1 MTKGTNNFKLETCAI
16 QVSDKESVSFGNNQ
30 LLSLKYTEDIKR
42 ASIHVELRLTDSQNG
57 ILSTLQ
63 GMERVTLSY
72 SDHKENTLVHELVIY
87 DIQDR
92 TSSGSKSKATLMCCS
107 PEFIDNAAIKLSK
120 RYGPGEGKQIHEIVK
135 DDLLVKILA
144 IDEDRINFTKTKNKF
159 SFISPYWSP
168 FTAIAWLCA
177 RAIPSGGSGKN
188 ASAGYCFFENSR
200 GYNFL
205 SYDSFAK
212 ATQVVTF
219 VVDMEED
226 ELEEVKDKIPIDT
239 MKVTSSADILKGL
252 NIGSYSSTVMTLDMK
267 DLKYTEYPF
276 NINEYYKNVPKL
288 NTDAALPAYYEGFK
302 KGTAATRIMS
312 KVVDTALF
320 TSGTYSKDFTKQ
332 ISQSALREKLFYN
345 KMVEI
350 DYIGDL
356 NLAVGDVVGLETF
369 KGRDKE
375 RDTQNS
381 GKYVIGRV
389 ERVFTSSR
397 DSMSTKLTLFTDSP
411 GVE

>member
-16 QVSDKESVSFGNNQ
+16 QVSQQESANFNNNQ

-42 ASIHVELRLTDSQNG
+42 ASIHVELRLTDSETG

-63 GMERVTLSY
+63 GMERVTLAY
-72 SDHKENTLVHELVIY
+72 SDHKGTTLSHELVIY

-135 DDLLVKILA
+135 DDLLVKILG
-144 IDEDRINFTKTKNKF
+144 IDESRIKFTETKNKF
-159 SFISPYWSP
+159 SFVSPYWSP

-188 ASAGYCFFENSR
+188 ASAGYCFFENYR

-205 SYDSFAK
+205 SYDSFASEDEL
-212 ATQVVTF
+212 VTF

-226 ELEEVKDKIPIDT
+226 ELEEISTQIPIDT

-312 KVVDTALF
+312 KIVDTALF

-350 DYIGDL
+350 DYIGEIS
-356 NLAVGDVVGLETF
+356 LAVGDVVRLETY

-375 RDTQNS
+375 LDTQNS

-389 ERVFTSSR
+389 EREFTSSR

>member
-16 QVSDKESVSFGNNQ
+16 QVSGTNSVNFGDNQ

-72 SDHKENTLVHELVIY
+72 SDHKGTNLTHELVIY

-135 DDLLVKILA
+135 DDLLVKILG
-144 IDEDRINFTKTKNKF
+144 INEDRIKFTETKNKF

-188 ASAGYCFFENSR
+188 ASAGYCFFENYK

-212 ATQVVTF
+212 ATQVATF

-226 ELEEVKDKIPIDT
+226 EMEEVKDKIPIDR

-320 TSGTYSKDFTKQ
+320 TAGTYSKDFTKQ

-350 DYIGDL
+350 DYIGEI
-356 NLAVGDVVGLETF
+356 NLAVGDVVRLETF

-375 RDTQNS
+375 LDTQNS

-389 ERVFTSSR
+389 EREFTSSR
-397 DSMSTKLTLFTDSP
+397 DSMSTRLTLFTDSP

>member
-16 QVSDKESVSFGNNQ
+16 QVSGERSVGFSSNQ
-30 LLSLKYTEDIKR
+30 LLSLKYTADIKR

-72 SDHKENTLVHELVIY
+72 SDHKGTTLVHELVIY

-135 DDLLVKILA
+135 DDLLVKILG
-144 IDEDRINFTKTKNKF
+144 IDEKRIKFTETKNKF

-188 ASAGYCFFENSR
+188 ASAGYCFFENYK

-212 ATQVVTF
+212 ATQVATF
-219 VVDMEED
+219 IVDMEED
-226 ELEEVKDKIPIDT
+226 ELEEVKDKIPIDK

-288 NTDAALPAYYEGFK
+288 NTDASLPAYYEGFK

-312 KVVDTALF
+312 KIVDTALF
-320 TSGTYSKDFTKQ
+320 TAGTYSKDFTKQ

-350 DYIGDL
+350 DYIGEI
-356 NLAVGDVVGLETF
+356 NLAVGDVVRLETF

-375 RDTQNS
+375 LDTQNS

>member
-16 QVSDKESVSFGNNQ
+16 QVSDKNSVSFGDNQ

-72 SDHKENTLVHELVIY
+72 SDHKGTTLVHELVIY

-135 DDLLVKILA
+135 DDLLVKILG
-144 IDEDRINFTKTKNKF
+144 IDEKRIKFTETKNKF

-188 ASAGYCFFENSR
+188 ASAGYCFFENYR

-212 ATQVVTF
+212 ATQVATF

-226 ELEEVKDKIPIDT
+226 EMEEVKDKIPIDT

-288 NTDAALPAYYEGFK
+288 NTDATLPAYYEGFK

-312 KVVDTALF
+312 KIVDTALF
-320 TSGTYSKDFTKQ
+320 TAGTYSKDFTKQ
-332 ISQSALREKLFYN
+332 VSQSALREKLFYN

-350 DYIGDL
+350 DYIGEI
-356 NLAVGDVVGLETF
+356 NLAVGDVVRLETF

-375 RDTQNS
+375 LDTQNS

-389 ERVFTSSR
+389 EREFTSSR

>member
-16 QVSDKESVSFGNNQ
+16 QVSQQESANFNNNQ

-42 ASIHVELRLTDSQNG
+42 ASIHVELRLTDSETG

-63 GMERVTLSY
+63 GMERVTLAY
-72 SDHKENTLVHELVIY
+72 SDHKGTTLAHELVIY

-135 DDLLVKILA
+135 DDLLVKILG
-144 IDEDRINFTKTKNKF
+144 IDESRIKFTETKNKF
-159 SFISPYWSP
+159 SFVSPYWSP

-188 ASAGYCFFENSR
+188 ASAGYCFFENYR

-205 SYDSFAK
+205 SYDSFASEDEL
-212 ATQVVTF
+212 VTF
-219 VVDMEED
+219 VVDMEEG
-226 ELEEVKDKIPIDT
+226 ELEEISTQIPIDK

-276 NINEYYKNVPKL
+276 NINEYYQNVPKL

-312 KVVDTALF
+312 KIVDTALF
-320 TSGTYSKDFTKQ
+320 TAGTYSKDFTKQ
-332 ISQSALREKLFYN
+332 VSQSALREKLFYN
-345 KMVEI
+345 KIVEVEFVG
-350 DYIGDL
+350 YFDL
-356 NLAVGDVVGLETF
+356 TVGDVVQLDVY
-369 KGRDKE
+369 KGREQEPDA
-375 RDTQNS
+375 QNS
-381 GKYVIGRV
+381 GKYVISRV
-389 ERVFTSSR
+389 DRTFFSSN
-397 DSMSTKLTLFTDSP
+397 DTMGTKLTLTTDSP
-411 GVE
+411 GA

>member
-16 QVSDKESVSFGNNQ
+16 QVSGTNSVNFGDNQ

-72 SDHKENTLVHELVIY
+72 SDHKGTNLTHELVIY

-135 DDLLVKILA
+135 DDLLVKILG
-144 IDEDRINFTKTKNKF
+144 INEDRIKFTETKNKF

-188 ASAGYCFFENSR
+188 ASAGYCFFENYK

-212 ATQVVTF
+212 ATQVATF

-226 ELEEVKDKIPIDT
+226 ELEEVKDKIPIDR

-312 KVVDTALF
+312 KIVDTALF
-320 TSGTYSKDFTKQ
+320 TAGTYSKDFTKQ

-350 DYIGDL
+350 DYIGEI
-356 NLAVGDVVGLETF
+356 NLAVGDVVRLETF

-375 RDTQNS
+375 LDTQNS

-389 ERVFTSSR
+389 EREFTSSR

>member
-16 QVSDKESVSFGNNQ
+16 QVSGTNSVNFGDNQ

-72 SDHKENTLVHELVIY
+72 SDHKGTTLVHELVIY

-135 DDLLVKILA
+135 DDLLVKILG
-144 IDEDRINFTKTKNKF
+144 IDEKRIKFTETKNKF

-188 ASAGYCFFENSR
+188 ASAGYCFFENYK

-212 ATQVVTF
+212 ATQVATF
-219 VVDMEED
+219 IVDMEED
-226 ELEEVKDKIPIDT
+226 ELEEVKDKIPIDK

-288 NTDAALPAYYEGFK
+288 NTDASLPAYYEGFK

-312 KVVDTALF
+312 KIVDTALF
-320 TSGTYSKDFTKQ
+320 TAGTYSKDFTKQ

-350 DYIGDL
+350 DYIGEI
-356 NLAVGDVVGLETF
+356 NLAVGDVVRLETF

-375 RDTQNS
+375 LDTQNS

>member
-16 QVSDKESVSFGNNQ
+16 QVSEGESANFGNNQ

-42 ASIHVELRLTDSQNG
+42 ASIHVELRLTDSQTG
-57 ILSTLQ
+57 VLSTLQ
-63 GMERVTLSY
+63 GMERVTLAY
-72 SDHKENTLVHELVIY
+72 SDHKGTTLVHELVIY

-92 TSSGSKSKATLMCCS
+92 TSSGSQSKATLMCCS

-135 DDLLVKILA
+135 DDLLVKILGIA
-144 IDEDRINFTKTKNKF
+144 EDRINFTPTKNKF

-188 ASAGYCFFENSR
+188 ASAGYCFFENYR

-205 SYDSFAK
+205 SYDSFASEDEL
-212 ATQVVTF
+212 VTF
-219 VVDMEED
+219 VVDLSEGEFD
-226 ELEEVKDKIPIDT
+226 EVTTTIPIDR

-276 NINEYYKNVPKL
+276 NINEYYQNVPKL
-288 NTDAALPAYYEGFK
+288 NTDATLPAYYEGFK
-302 KGTAATRIMS
+302 KGSAATRIMS
-312 KVVDTALF
+312 KIVDTALF
-320 TSGTYSKDFTKQ
+320 TAGTYSKDFTKQ
-332 ISQSALREKLFYN
+332 VSQSALREKLFYN

-350 DYIGDL
+350 DYIGEI
-356 NLAVGDVVGLETF
+356 NLAVGDVVRLETF

-375 RDTQNS
+375 LDTQNS

-389 ERVFTSSR
+389 EREFTSSR

>member
-16 QVSDKESVSFGNNQ
+16 QVSGTNSVNFGDNQ

-72 SDHKENTLVHELVIY
+72 SDHKGTTLVHELVIY

-135 DDLLVKILA
+135 DDLLVKILG
-144 IDEDRINFTKTKNKF
+144 ISEDRIKFTETKNKF

-188 ASAGYCFFENSR
+188 ASAGYCFFENYR

-212 ATQVVTF
+212 ATQVATF
-219 VVDMEED
+219 IVDMEED
-226 ELEEVKDKIPIDT
+226 EMEEVKDKIPIDR

-288 NTDAALPAYYEGFK
+288 NTDASLPAYYEGFK

-312 KVVDTALF
+312 KIVDTALF
-320 TSGTYSKDFTKQ
+320 TAGTYSKDFTKQ

-350 DYIGDL
+350 DYIGEI
-356 NLAVGDVVGLETF
+356 NLAVGDVVRLETF

-375 RDTQNS
+375 LDTQNS

>member
-16 QVSDKESVSFGNNQ
+16 QVSGTNSVNFGDNQ

-72 SDHKENTLVHELVIY
+72 SDHKGTTLVHELVIY

-135 DDLLVKILA
+135 DDLLVKILG
-144 IDEDRINFTKTKNKF
+144 ISEDRIKFTETKNKF

-188 ASAGYCFFENSR
+188 ASAGYCFFENYK

-212 ATQVVTF
+212 ATQVATF

-226 ELEEVKDKIPIDT
+226 EMEEVKDKIPIDR

-288 NTDAALPAYYEGFK
+288 NTDASLPAYYEGFK

-312 KVVDTALF
+312 KIVDTALF
-320 TSGTYSKDFTKQ
+320 TAGTYSKDFTKQ

-350 DYIGDL
+350 DYIGEI
-356 NLAVGDVVGLETF
+356 NLAVGDVVRLETF

-375 RDTQNS
+375 LDTQNS

>member
-16 QVSDKESVSFGNNQ
+16 QVSGTNSVNFGDNQ

-72 SDHKENTLVHELVIY
+72 SDHKGTNLTHELVIY

-135 DDLLVKILA
+135 DDLLVKILG
-144 IDEDRINFTKTKNKF
+144 INEDRIKFTETKNKF

-188 ASAGYCFFENSR
+188 ASAGYCFFENYK

-212 ATQVVTF
+212 ATQVATF

-226 ELEEVKDKIPIDT
+226 EMEEVKDKIPIDR

-312 KVVDTALF
+312 KIVDTALF
-320 TSGTYSKDFTKQ
+320 TAGTYSKDFTKQ

-350 DYIGDL
+350 DYIGEI
-356 NLAVGDVVGLETF
+356 NLAVGDVVRLETF

-375 RDTQNS
+375 LDTQNS

-389 ERVFTSSR
+389 EREFTSSR

>member
-16 QVSDKESVSFGNNQ
+16 QVSGEQSVEFGDNQ

-42 ASIHVELRLTDSQNG
+42 ASIHVELRLTDSQTG
-57 ILSTLQ
+57 VLSNLQ
-63 GMERVTLSY
+63 GMERVTVSY
-72 SDHKENTLVHELVIY
+72 TDHRGNNLAHELVIY

-135 DDLLVKILA
+135 DDLLVKILG
-144 IDEDRINFTKTKNKF
+144 IDEDRINFTETKNKF

-188 ASAGYCFFENSR
+188 ASAGYCFFENVR

-205 SYDSFAK
+205 SYDSFASK
-212 ATQVVTF
+212 DEVVTF
-219 VVDMEED
+219 IVDMEEGEYD
-226 ELEEVKDKIPIDT
+226 VIKDKIPIDR

-276 NINEYYKNVPKL
+276 NINEYYQNVPKL
-288 NTDAALPAYYEGFK
+288 NTDATLPAYYEGFK

-312 KVVDTALF
+312 KIVDTALF

-332 ISQSALREKLFYN
+332 VSQSALREKLFYN

-350 DYIGDL
+350 DYIGEI
-356 NLAVGDVVGLETF
+356 NLTVGDVVRLETF
-369 KGRDKE
+369 KGREKE
-375 RDTQNS
+375 LDTQNS

-389 ERVFTSSR
+389 EREFTSSR

>member
-16 QVSDKESVSFGNNQ
+16 QVSEKNSVSFGDNQ

-63 GMERVTLSY
+63 GMERVTLAY
-72 SDHKENTLVHELVIY
+72 SDHKGTTLVHELVIY

-135 DDLLVKILA
+135 DDLLVKILG
-144 IDEDRINFTKTKNKF
+144 IDEDRIKFTETKNKF

-188 ASAGYCFFENSR
+188 ASAGYCFFENYR

-212 ATQVVTF
+212 ATQVATF
-219 VVDMEED
+219 IVDMEED
-226 ELEEVKDKIPIDT
+226 EMEEVKDKIPIDR

-288 NTDAALPAYYEGFK
+288 NTEASLPAYYEGFK

-312 KVVDTALF
+312 KIVDTALF
-320 TSGTYSKDFTKQ
+320 TAGTYSKDFTKQ

-350 DYIGDL
+350 DYIGEI
-356 NLAVGDVVGLETF
+356 NLAVGDVVRLETF

-375 RDTQNS
+375 LDTQNS

>member
-16 QVSDKESVSFGNNQ
+16 QVSGTNSVNFGDNQ

-72 SDHKENTLVHELVIY
+72 SDHKGTTLVHELVIY

-135 DDLLVKILA
+135 DDLLVKILG
-144 IDEDRINFTKTKNKF
+144 INEDRIKFTETKNKF

-188 ASAGYCFFENSR
+188 ASAGYCFFENYR

-212 ATQVVTF
+212 ATQVATF

-226 ELEEVKDKIPIDT
+226 EMEEVKDKIPIDT

-312 KVVDTALF
+312 KIVDTALF
-320 TSGTYSKDFTKQ
+320 TAGTYSKDFTKQ

-350 DYIGDL
+350 DYIGEI
-356 NLAVGDVVGLETF
+356 NLAVGDVVRLETF

-375 RDTQNS
+375 LDTQNS

-389 ERVFTSSR
+389 EREFTSSR

>member
-16 QVSDKESVSFGNNQ
+16 QVSEGESASFSNNQ

-42 ASIHVELRLTDSQNG
+42 ASIHVELRLTDSQTG
-57 ILSTLQ
+57 VLSTLQ

-72 SDHKENTLVHELVIY
+72 SDHKGTTLVHELVIY

-135 DDLLVKILA
+135 DDLLVKILGIA
-144 IDEDRINFTKTKNKF
+144 EDRINFTPTKNKF

-188 ASAGYCFFENSR
+188 ASAGYCFFENYR

-205 SYDSFAK
+205 SYDSFASENEL
-212 ATQVVTF
+212 VTF
-219 VVDMEED
+219 VVDLQEGEFD
-226 ELEEVKDKIPIDT
+226 EVTTTIPIDR

-276 NINEYYKNVPKL
+276 NINEYYQNVPKL
-288 NTDAALPAYYEGFK
+288 NTDATLPAYYEGFK

-312 KVVDTALF
+312 KIVDTALF
-320 TSGTYSKDFTKQ
+320 TAGTYSKDFTKQ

-350 DYIGDL
+350 DYIGEI
-356 NLAVGDVVGLETF
+356 NLAVGDVVRLETF

-375 RDTQNS
+375 LDTQNS

-389 ERVFTSSR
+389 EREFTSSR

>member
-16 QVSDKESVSFGNNQ
+16 QVSGEQSVEFGDNQ

-42 ASIHVELRLTDSQNG
+42 ASIHVELRLTDSQTG
-57 ILSTLQ
+57 VLSNLQ
-63 GMERVTLSY
+63 GMERVTVSY
-72 SDHKENTLVHELVIY
+72 TDHRGNNLAHELVIY

-135 DDLLVKILA
+135 DDLLVKILG
-144 IDEDRINFTKTKNKF
+144 IDEDRINFTETKNKF

-188 ASAGYCFFENSR
+188 ASAGYCFFENVR

-205 SYDSFAK
+205 SYDSFASK
-212 ATQVVTF
+212 DEVVTF
-219 VVDMEED
+219 IVDMEEGEYD
-226 ELEEVKDKIPIDT
+226 VVKDKIPIDR

-276 NINEYYKNVPKL
+276 NINEYYQNVPKL

-312 KVVDTALF
+312 KIVDTALF
-320 TSGTYSKDFTKQ
+320 TAGTYSKDFTKQ
-332 ISQSALREKLFYN
+332 VSQSALREKLFYN

-350 DYIGDL
+350 DYIGDFML
-356 NLAVGDVVGLETF
+356 KVGDVVRLETF

-375 RDTQNS
+375 LDTQNS

-389 ERVFTSSR
+389 EREFTSSR

>member
-16 QVSDKESVSFGNNQ
+16 QVSGTNSVNFGDNQ

-72 SDHKENTLVHELVIY
+72 SDHKGTTLTHELVIY

-135 DDLLVKILA
+135 DDLLVKILG
-144 IDEDRINFTKTKNKF
+144 INEDRIKFTETKNKF

-188 ASAGYCFFENSR
+188 ASAGYCFFENYR

-212 ATQVVTF
+212 ATQVATF

-226 ELEEVKDKIPIDT
+226 EMEEVKDKIPIDR

-288 NTDAALPAYYEGFK
+288 NTDASLPAYYEGFK

-312 KVVDTALF
+312 KIVDTALF
-320 TSGTYSKDFTKQ
+320 TAGTYSKDFTKQ

-350 DYIGDL
+350 DYIGDFIL
-356 NLAVGDVVGLETF
+356 KVGDVVRLETF

-375 RDTQNS
+375 LDTQNS

-389 ERVFTSSR
+389 EREFTSSR

>member
-16 QVSDKESVSFGNNQ
+16 QVSQQESANFNNNQ

-42 ASIHVELRLTDSQNG
+42 ASIHVELRLTDSETG

-63 GMERVTLSY
+63 GMERVTLAY
-72 SDHKENTLVHELVIY
+72 SDHKGTTLAHELVIY

-135 DDLLVKILA
+135 DDLLVKILG
-144 IDEDRINFTKTKNKF
+144 IDESRIKFTETKNKF
-159 SFISPYWSP
+159 SFVSPYWSP

-188 ASAGYCFFENSR
+188 ASAGYCFFENYR

-205 SYDSFAK
+205 SYDSFASEDEL
-212 ATQVVTF
+212 VTF
-219 VVDMEED
+219 VVDMEEG
-226 ELEEVKDKIPIDT
+226 ELEEISTQIPIDT

-276 NINEYYKNVPKL
+276 NINEYYQNVPKL

-312 KVVDTALF
+312 KIVDTALF
-320 TSGTYSKDFTKQ
+320 TAGTYSKDFTKQ
-332 ISQSALREKLFYN
+332 VSQSALREKLFYN

-350 DYIGDL
+350 DYIGEIS
-356 NLAVGDVVGLETF
+356 LAVGDVVRLETY

-375 RDTQNS
+375 LDTQNS

-389 ERVFTSSR
+389 EREFTSSR

>member
-16 QVSDKESVSFGNNQ
+16 QVSGTNSVNFGDNQ

-72 SDHKENTLVHELVIY
+72 SDHKGTNLTHELVIY

-135 DDLLVKILA
+135 DDLLVKILG
-144 IDEDRINFTKTKNKF
+144 INEDRIKYTETKNKF

-188 ASAGYCFFENSR
+188 ASAGYCFFENYK

-212 ATQVVTF
+212 ATQVATF

-226 ELEEVKDKIPIDT
+226 EMEEVKDKIPIDR

-288 NTDAALPAYYEGFK
+288 NTDASLPAYYEGFK

-312 KVVDTALF
+312 KIVDTALF
-320 TSGTYSKDFTKQ
+320 TAGTYSKDFTKQ

-350 DYIGDL
+350 DYIGEI
-356 NLAVGDVVGLETF
+356 NLAVGDVVRLETF

-375 RDTQNS
+375 LDTQNS

>member
-16 QVSDKESVSFGNNQ
+16 QVSQQESANFNNNQ

-42 ASIHVELRLTDSQNG
+42 ASIHVELRLTDSETG

-72 SDHKENTLVHELVIY
+72 SDHKGTTLVHELVIY

-135 DDLLVKILA
+135 DDLLVKILG
-144 IDEDRINFTKTKNKF
+144 IDESRIKFTETKNKF
-159 SFISPYWSP
+159 SFVSPYWSP

-188 ASAGYCFFENSR
+188 ASAGYCFFENYR

-205 SYDSFAK
+205 SYDSFASEDEL
-212 ATQVVTF
+212 VTF
-219 VVDMEED
+219 VVDMEEG
-226 ELEEVKDKIPIDT
+226 ELEEISTQIPIDK

-276 NINEYYKNVPKL
+276 NINEYYQNVPKL

-312 KVVDTALF
+312 KIVDTALF
-320 TSGTYSKDFTKQ
+320 TAGTYSKDFTKQ
-332 ISQSALREKLFYN
+332 VSQSALREKLFYN

-350 DYIGDL
+350 DYIGEIS
-356 NLAVGDVVGLETF
+356 LAVGDVVRLETY

-375 RDTQNS
+375 LDTQNS

-389 ERVFTSSR
+389 EREFTSSR

>member
-16 QVSDKESVSFGNNQ
+16 QVSGERSVGFNNNQ
-30 LLSLKYTEDIKR
+30 LLSLKYTADIKR

-57 ILSTLQ
+57 ILSNLQ

-72 SDHKENTLVHELVIY
+72 SDHKGTTLIHELVIY

-107 PEFIDNAAIKLSK
+107 PEFIDNAAIKLSR

-135 DDLLVKILA
+135 DDLLVKILG
-144 IDEDRINFTKTKNKF
+144 IDEERIKFTETKNKF

-188 ASAGYCFFENSR
+188 ASAGYCFFENAK

-205 SYDSFAK
+205 SYDSFASRDPM
-212 ATQVVTF
+212 VTF

-226 ELEEVKDKIPIDT
+226 ELEEVGDKIPIDR

-312 KVVDTALF
+312 KVVDTCLLY
-320 TSGTYSKDFTKQ
+320 TSPSPRDQRGSRMP
-332 ISQSALREKLFYN
+332 SSA
-345 KMVEI
+345 
-350 DYIGDL
+350 
-356 NLAVGDVVGLETF
+356 
-369 KGRDKE
+369 
-375 RDTQNS
+375 
-381 GKYVIGRV
+381 
-389 ERVFTSSR
+389 
-397 DSMSTKLTLFTDSP
+397 
-411 GVE
+411 

>member
-16 QVSDKESVSFGNNQ
+16 QVSQQESANFNNNQ

-42 ASIHVELRLTDSQNG
+42 ASIHVELRLTDSETG

-63 GMERVTLSY
+63 GMERVTLAY
-72 SDHKENTLVHELVIY
+72 SDHKGTTLSHELVIY

-135 DDLLVKILA
+135 DDLLVKILG
-144 IDEDRINFTKTKNKF
+144 IDESRIKFTETKNKF
-159 SFISPYWSP
+159 SFVSPYWSP

-188 ASAGYCFFENSR
+188 ASAGYCFFENYR

-205 SYDSFAK
+205 SYDSFASEDEL
-212 ATQVVTF
+212 VTF
-219 VVDMEED
+219 VVDMEEG
-226 ELEEVKDKIPIDT
+226 ELEEISTQIPIDK

-276 NINEYYKNVPKL
+276 NINEYYQNVPKL

-312 KVVDTALF
+312 KIVDTALF
-320 TSGTYSKDFTKQ
+320 TAGTYSKDFTKQ
-332 ISQSALREKLFYN
+332 VSQSALREKLFYN

-350 DYIGDL
+350 DYIGEIS
-356 NLAVGDVVGLETF
+356 LAVGDVVRLETY

-375 RDTQNS
+375 LDTQNS

-389 ERVFTSSR
+389 EREFTSSR

>member
-16 QVSDKESVSFGNNQ
+16 QVSGTNSVNFGDNQ

-72 SDHKENTLVHELVIY
+72 SDHKGTTLVHELVIY

-135 DDLLVKILA
+135 DDLLVKILG
-144 IDEDRINFTKTKNKF
+144 INEDRIKFTETKNKF

-188 ASAGYCFFENSR
+188 ASAGYCFFENYK

-212 ATQVVTF
+212 ATQVATF

-226 ELEEVKDKIPIDT
+226 EMEEVKDKIPIDR

-312 KVVDTALF
+312 KIVDTALF

-350 DYIGDL
+350 DYIGEI
-356 NLAVGDVVGLETF
+356 NLAVGDVVRLETF

-375 RDTQNS
+375 LDTQNS

>member
-16 QVSDKESVSFGNNQ
+16 QVSGTNSVNFGDNQ

-72 SDHKENTLVHELVIY
+72 SDHKGTNLTHELVIY

-135 DDLLVKILA
+135 DDLLVKILG
-144 IDEDRINFTKTKNKF
+144 INEDRIKFTETKNKF

-188 ASAGYCFFENSR
+188 ASAGYCFFENYR

-212 ATQVVTF
+212 ATQVATF

-226 ELEEVKDKIPIDT
+226 EMEEVKDKIPIDR

-312 KVVDTALF
+312 KIVDTALF
-320 TSGTYSKDFTKQ
+320 TAGTYSKDFTKQ

-350 DYIGDL
+350 DYIGEI
-356 NLAVGDVVGLETF
+356 NLAVGDVVRLETF

-375 RDTQNS
+375 LDTQNS

-389 ERVFTSSR
+389 EREFTSSR

>member
-16 QVSDKESVSFGNNQ
+16 QVSEGESASFDNNQ

-42 ASIHVELRLTDSQNG
+42 ASIHVELRLTDSQTG
-57 ILSTLQ
+57 VLSTLQ

-72 SDHKENTLVHELVIY
+72 SDHKGTTLVHELVIY

-107 PEFIDNAAIKLSK
+107 REFIDNAAIKLSR

-135 DDLLVKILA
+135 DDLLVKILG
-144 IDEDRINFTKTKNKF
+144 INEDRIKFTETKNKF

-188 ASAGYCFFENSR
+188 ASAGYCFFENYK

-212 ATQVVTF
+212 ATQVATF

-226 ELEEVKDKIPIDT
+226 ELEEVKDKIPIDR

-288 NTDAALPAYYEGFK
+288 NTDASLPAYYEGFK

-312 KVVDTALF
+312 KIVDTALF
-320 TSGTYSKDFTKQ
+320 TAGTYSKDFTKQ

-350 DYIGDL
+350 DYIGEI
-356 NLAVGDVVGLETF
+356 NLAVGDVVRLETF

-375 RDTQNS
+375 LDTQNS

-389 ERVFTSSR
+389 EREFTSSR

>member
-16 QVSDKESVSFGNNQ
+16 QVSGEQSVEFGDNQ

-42 ASIHVELRLTDSQNG
+42 ASIHVELRLTDSQSG
-57 ILSTLQ
+57 VLSNLQ
-63 GMERVTLSY
+63 GMERVTVSY
-72 SDHKENTLVHELVIY
+72 TDHRGNNLAHELVIY

-135 DDLLVKILA
+135 DDLLVKILG
-144 IDEDRINFTKTKNKF
+144 IDEDRINFTETKNKF

-188 ASAGYCFFENSR
+188 ASAGYCFFENVR

-205 SYDSFAK
+205 SYDSFASK
-212 ATQVVTF
+212 DEVVTF
-219 VVDMEED
+219 IVDMEEGEYD
-226 ELEEVKDKIPIDT
+226 VIKDKIPIDR

-276 NINEYYKNVPKL
+276 NINEYYQNVPKL
-288 NTDAALPAYYEGFK
+288 NTDATLPAYYEGFE

-312 KVVDTALF
+312 KIVDTALF
-320 TSGTYSKDFTKQ
+320 TAGTYSKDFTKQ
-332 ISQSALREKLFYN
+332 VSQSALREKLFYN

-350 DYIGDL
+350 DYIGEI
-356 NLAVGDVVGLETF
+356 NLTVGDVVRLETF
-369 KGRDKE
+369 KGREKE
-375 RDTQNS
+375 LDTQNS

-389 ERVFTSSR
+389 EREFTSSR

>member
-16 QVSDKESVSFGNNQ
+16 QVSGTNSVNFGDNQ

-72 SDHKENTLVHELVIY
+72 SDHKGTNLAHELVIY

-135 DDLLVKILA
+135 DDLLVKILG
-144 IDEDRINFTKTKNKF
+144 INEDRIKFTETKNKF

-188 ASAGYCFFENSR
+188 ASAGYCFFENYR

-212 ATQVVTF
+212 ATQVATF

-226 ELEEVKDKIPIDT
+226 EMEEVKDKIPIDR

-312 KVVDTALF
+312 KIVDTALF
-320 TSGTYSKDFTKQ
+320 TAGTYSKDFTKQ

-350 DYIGDL
+350 DYIGEI
-356 NLAVGDVVGLETF
+356 NLAVGDVVRLETF

-375 RDTQNS
+375 LDTQNS

>member
-16 QVSDKESVSFGNNQ
+16 QVSEGESASFSNNQ

-42 ASIHVELRLTDSQNG
+42 ASIHVELRLTDSQTG
-57 ILSTLQ
+57 VLSTLQ

-72 SDHKENTLVHELVIY
+72 SDHKGTTLVHELVIY

-107 PEFIDNAAIKLSK
+107 PEFIDNAAIKLSR

-135 DDLLVKILA
+135 DDLLVKILGIA
-144 IDEDRINFTKTKNKF
+144 EDRINFTPTKNKF

-188 ASAGYCFFENSR
+188 ASAGYCFFENYR

-205 SYDSFAK
+205 SYDSFASENEL
-212 ATQVVTF
+212 VTF
-219 VVDMEED
+219 VVD
-226 ELEEVKDKIPIDT
+226 LEEGEFDEVTTTIPIDR

-276 NINEYYKNVPKL
+276 NINEYYQNVPKL
-288 NTDAALPAYYEGFK
+288 NTDASLPAYYEGFK
-302 KGTAATRIMS
+302 KGSAATRIMS
-312 KVVDTALF
+312 KIVDTALF
-320 TSGTYSKDFTKQ
+320 TAGTYSKDFTKQ
-332 ISQSALREKLFYN
+332 VSQSALREKLFYN

-350 DYIGDL
+350 DYIGEI
-356 NLAVGDVVGLETF
+356 NLAVGDVVRLETF

-375 RDTQNS
+375 LDTQNS

-389 ERVFTSSR
+389 EREFTSSR

>member
-16 QVSDKESVSFGNNQ
+16 QVSGTNSVNFGDNQ

-72 SDHKENTLVHELVIY
+72 SDHKGTNLTHELVIY

-135 DDLLVKILA
+135 DDLLVKILG
-144 IDEDRINFTKTKNKF
+144 INEDRIKFTETKNKF

-188 ASAGYCFFENSR
+188 ASAGYCFFENYK

-212 ATQVVTF
+212 ATQVATF

-226 ELEEVKDKIPIDT
+226 EMEEVKDKIPIDR

-288 NTDAALPAYYEGFK
+288 NTDASLPAYYEGFK

-312 KVVDTALF
+312 KIVDTALF
-320 TSGTYSKDFTKQ
+320 TAGTYSKDFTKQ

-350 DYIGDL
+350 DYIGEI
-356 NLAVGDVVGLETF
+356 NLAVGDVVRLETF

-375 RDTQNS
+375 LDTQNS

-389 ERVFTSSR
+389 EREFTSSR

>member
-16 QVSDKESVSFGNNQ
+16 QVSGERSVAFNNNQ
-30 LLSLKYTEDIKR
+30 LLSLKYTADIKR

-57 ILSTLQ
+57 ILSNLQ

-72 SDHKENTLVHELVIY
+72 SDHKGTTLVHELVIY

-107 PEFIDNAAIKLSK
+107 PEFIDNAAIKLSR

-135 DDLLVKILA
+135 DDLLVKILG
-144 IDEDRINFTKTKNKF
+144 ISEDRIKFTETKNKF

-188 ASAGYCFFENSR
+188 ASAGYCFFENAK

-205 SYDSFAK
+205 SYDSFASRDPM
-212 ATQVVTF
+212 VTF

-226 ELEEVKDKIPIDT
+226 ELEEVGDKIPIDR

-312 KVVDTALF
+312 KIVDTALF
-320 TSGTYSKDFTKQ
+320 TAGTYSKDFTKQ

-350 DYIGDL
+350 DYIGDFIL
-356 NLAVGDVVGLETF
+356 KVGDVVRLETF

-375 RDTQNS
+375 LDTQNS

-389 ERVFTSSR
+389 EREFTSSR

>member
-16 QVSDKESVSFGNNQ
+16 QVSDRNSVSFGDNQ

-63 GMERVTLSY
+63 GMERVTLAY
-72 SDHKENTLVHELVIY
+72 SDHKGTTLVHELVIY

-135 DDLLVKILA
+135 DDLLVKILG
-144 IDEDRINFTKTKNKF
+144 IDEDRIKFTETKNKF

-188 ASAGYCFFENSR
+188 ASAGYCFFENYR

-212 ATQVVTF
+212 ATQVATF
-219 VVDMEED
+219 IVDMEED
-226 ELEEVKDKIPIDT
+226 EMEEVKDKIPIDR

-288 NTDAALPAYYEGFK
+288 NTEASLPAYYEGFK

-312 KVVDTALF
+312 KIVDTALF
-320 TSGTYSKDFTKQ
+320 TAGTYSKDFTKQ

-350 DYIGDL
+350 DYIGEI
-356 NLAVGDVVGLETF
+356 NLAVGDVVRLETF

-375 RDTQNS
+375 LDTQNS

>member
-16 QVSDKESVSFGNNQ
+16 QVSGTNSVNFGDNQ

-72 SDHKENTLVHELVIY
+72 SDHKGTTLTHELVIY

-135 DDLLVKILA
+135 DDLLVKILG
-144 IDEDRINFTKTKNKF
+144 ISEDRIKFTETKNKF

-188 ASAGYCFFENSR
+188 ASAGYCFFENYK

-212 ATQVVTF
+212 ATQVATF
-219 VVDMEED
+219 IVDMEED
-226 ELEEVKDKIPIDT
+226 EMEEVKDKIPIDR

-288 NTDAALPAYYEGFK
+288 NTDASLPAYYEGFK

-312 KVVDTALF
+312 KIVDTALF
-320 TSGTYSKDFTKQ
+320 TAGTYSKDFTKQ

-350 DYIGDL
+350 DYIGEI
-356 NLAVGDVVGLETF
+356 NLAVGDVVRLETF

-375 RDTQNS
+375 LDTQNS

-389 ERVFTSSR
+389 EREFTSSR

>member
-16 QVSDKESVSFGNNQ
+16 QVSEGESANFGNNQ

-42 ASIHVELRLTDSQNG
+42 ASIHVELRLTDSQTG
-57 ILSTLQ
+57 VLSILQ
-63 GMERVTLSY
+63 GMERVTLCY
-72 SDHKENTLVHELVIY
+72 SDHKGTTLTHELVIY

-135 DDLLVKILA
+135 DDLLVKILGIA
-144 IDEDRINFTKTKNKF
+144 EDRINFTPTKNKF
-159 SFISPYWSP
+159 SFISPFWSP

-188 ASAGYCFFENSR
+188 ASAGYCFFENYR

-205 SYDSFAK
+205 SYDSFASEDEL
-212 ATQVVTF
+212 VRF
-219 VVDMEED
+219 VVDLEED
-226 ELEEVKDKIPIDT
+226 EFDEVTTTIPIDR

-276 NINEYYKNVPKL
+276 NINEYYQNVPKL

-302 KGTAATRIMS
+302 KGSAATRIMS
-312 KVVDTALF
+312 KIVDTALF
-320 TSGTYSKDFTKQ
+320 TAGTYSKDFTKQ

-350 DYIGDL
+350 DYIGEI
-356 NLAVGDVVGLETF
+356 NLAVGDVVRLETF

-375 RDTQNS
+375 LDTQNS

-389 ERVFTSSR
+389 EREFTSSR

>member
-16 QVSDKESVSFGNNQ
+16 QVSEGESANFGNNQ

-42 ASIHVELRLTDSQNG
+42 ASIHVELRLTDSQTG
-57 ILSTLQ
+57 VLSTLQ
-63 GMERVTLSY
+63 GMERVSLSY
-72 SDHKENTLVHELVIY
+72 SDHKGTTLVHELVIY

-135 DDLLVKILA
+135 DDLLVKILGIA
-144 IDEDRINFTKTKNKF
+144 EDRINFTPTKNKF

-188 ASAGYCFFENSR
+188 ASAGYCFFENYR

-205 SYDSFAK
+205 SYDSFASEDELVK
-212 ATQVVTF
+212 F
-219 VVDMEED
+219 VVDLSEGEFD
-226 ELEEVKDKIPIDT
+226 EVTTTIPIDR

-276 NINEYYKNVPKL
+276 NINEYYQNVPKL
-288 NTDAALPAYYEGFK
+288 NTDATLPAYYEGFK
-302 KGTAATRIMS
+302 KGSAATRIMS
-312 KVVDTALF
+312 KIVDTALF
-320 TSGTYSKDFTKQ
+320 TAGTYSKDFTKQ
-332 ISQSALREKLFYN
+332 VSQSALREKLFYN

-350 DYIGDL
+350 DYIGEI
-356 NLAVGDVVGLETF
+356 NLTVGDVVRLETF

-375 RDTQNS
+375 LDTQNS

-389 ERVFTSSR
+389 EREFTSSR

>member
-16 QVSDKESVSFGNNQ
+16 QVSGTNSVNFGDNQ

-72 SDHKENTLVHELVIY
+72 SDHKGTNLTHELVIY

-107 PEFIDNAAIKLSK
+107 PEFIDNAAIKLSR

-135 DDLLVKILA
+135 DDLLVKILG
-144 IDEDRINFTKTKNKF
+144 ISEDRIKFTETKNKF

-188 ASAGYCFFENSR
+188 ASAGYCFFENYR

-205 SYDSFAK
+205 SYDSFASEDEL
-212 ATQVVTF
+212 VTF
-219 VVDMEED
+219 VVDLEED
-226 ELEEVKDKIPIDT
+226 EFDEVTTTIPIDR

-276 NINEYYKNVPKL
+276 NINEYYQNVPKL
-288 NTDAALPAYYEGFK
+288 NTDATLPAYYEGFK

-320 TSGTYSKDFTKQ
+320 TAGTYSKDFTKQ

-350 DYIGDL
+350 DYIGDFIL
-356 NLAVGDVVGLETF
+356 KVGDVVRLETF

-375 RDTQNS
+375 LDTQNS

-389 ERVFTSSR
+389 EREFTSSR